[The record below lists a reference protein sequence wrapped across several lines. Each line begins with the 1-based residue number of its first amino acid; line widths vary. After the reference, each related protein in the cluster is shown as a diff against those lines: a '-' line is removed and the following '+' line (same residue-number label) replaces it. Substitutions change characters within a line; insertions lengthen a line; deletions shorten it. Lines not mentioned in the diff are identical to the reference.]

1 MNAKLEAQDSR
12 MDTLKLAVVVALL
25 LAGVAGFYYF
35 ADQML
40 LLRVLGL
47 LAVVGVALA
56 VGLQTV
62 KGRALAGFV
71 SDARNEVRKV
81 VWPTRAETVQTSLAV
96 FAVVIVVGIMLW
108 LFDMFL
114 LWAVRFLT
122 GQGG

>member
-1 MNAKLEAQDSR
+1 
-12 MDTLKLAVVVALL
+12 MDTLKLAVVVVLL
-25 LAGVAGFYYF
+25 LAGVAGFYF
-35 ADQML
+35 FSDQMVL
-40 LLRVLGL
+40 VRVLGL
-47 LAVVGVALA
+47 LVMVGLAVA

-71 SDARNEVRKV
+71 GDARNEVRKV

>member
-1 MNAKLEAQDSR
+1 MNAKLEAQGSK
-12 MDTLKLAVVVALL
+12 MDTLKLAVVVVLL

-47 LAVVGVALA
+47 LAMVGVALA
-56 VGLQTV
+56 VGLQTE
-62 KGRALAGFV
+62 KGRVLAGFV
-71 SDARNEVRKV
+71 GDARNEVRKV

>member
-1 MNAKLEAQDSR
+1 
-12 MDTLKLAVVVALL
+12 MDTLKLLVVVVLL
-25 LAGVAGFYYF
+25 LVGVAGFYYF

-47 LAVVGVALA
+47 LVMAGLALA
-56 VGLQTV
+56 VGLQTG

-71 SDARNEVRKV
+71 GDARNEVRKV

>member
-1 MNAKLEAQDSR
+1 
-12 MDTLKLAVVVALL
+12 MDTLKLAVVVVLL
-25 LAGVAGFYYF
+25 LVGVAGFYYF

-47 LAVVGVALA
+47 LVMTGLALA
-56 VGLQTV
+56 VGLQTG

-71 SDARNEVRKV
+71 VDARNEVRKV
-81 VWPTRAETVQTSLAV
+81 VWPTRAETVQTTLAV

>member
-1 MNAKLEAQDSR
+1 

-25 LAGVAGFYYF
+25 LSGVAGFYYF

-56 VGLQTV
+56 VGLQTA
-62 KGRALAGFV
+62 KGRVLAGFV
-71 SDARNEVRKV
+71 GDARNEVRKV
-81 VWPTRAETVQTSLAV
+81 VWPTRTETVQTSLAV